1 MLGARGTF
9 GYAAPEVHCRNFGG
23 VSYKWDVYSYGMMV
37 LEMVGG
43 RKNIDLGVS
52 RTSKIYFPD
61 WLHDHIN
68 NCGGNLEIGEEMT
81 NQEEEM
87 ARKMILVSLWC
98 IQTIP
103 SDRPSMTKVVEMLE
117 GSLQSLQIPPKPTLS
132 FPTE

>member
-1 MLGARGTF
+1 
-9 GYAAPEVHCRNFGG
+9 
-23 VSYKWDVYSYGMMV
+23 MV

-43 RKNIDLGVS
+43 RKNIDLG
-52 RTSKIYFPD
+52 TSKIYFPD
-61 WLHDHIN
+61 WLHDHVN
-68 NCGGNLEIGEEMT
+68 NCGEKLEIGEEMT

-103 SDRPSMTKVVEMLE
+103 SDRPSMTKVVE
-117 GSLQSLQIPPKPTLS
+117 IPPKPTLS